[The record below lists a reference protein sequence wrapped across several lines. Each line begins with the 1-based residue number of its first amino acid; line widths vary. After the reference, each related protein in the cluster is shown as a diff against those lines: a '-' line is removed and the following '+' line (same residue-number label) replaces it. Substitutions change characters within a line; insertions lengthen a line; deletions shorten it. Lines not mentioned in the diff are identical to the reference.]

1 MISTSSMK
9 RSRGVL
15 VKDLFI
21 AILAGGLL
29 SGCAH
34 IGRLIGCDCGVAQ
47 KQPEQQDT
55 GLELPLFNASD
66 PGKVVT
72 EGVVLQAIRVA
83 ADDFLGR
90 DRADEA
96 CWDKQ
101 AAYTYQTLQRDDIVF
116 VRIDYNPASC
126 GEKFHSLDSGATYA
140 IGKDGRLLRRL
151 LDGEPQRLR

>member
-1 MISTSSMK
+1 MKNLSVALLSTLM
-9 RSRGVL
+9 
-15 VKDLFI
+15 
-21 AILAGGLL
+21 L

-34 IGRLIGCDCGVAQ
+34 IGRLLGCDCAVTG
-47 KQPEQQDT
+47 ERLESQDLT
-55 GLELPLFNASD
+55 LVLPRFNASES
-66 PGKVVT
+66 KVVT
-72 EGVVLQAIRVA
+72 DGVVLQAIRVA

-101 AAYTYQTLQRDDIVF
+101 ASHTYQTIQKGDIVF

-140 IGKDGRLLRRL
+140 IDKNGRLLRRL
-151 LDGEPQRLR
+151 LDGEPQRPL